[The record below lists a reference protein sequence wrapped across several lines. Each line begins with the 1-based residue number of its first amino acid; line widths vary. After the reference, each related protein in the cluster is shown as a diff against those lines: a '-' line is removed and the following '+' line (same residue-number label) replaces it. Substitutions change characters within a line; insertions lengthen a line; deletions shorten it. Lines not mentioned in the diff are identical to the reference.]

1 MDYIDL
7 LLGYPG
13 SFLHHCDG
21 AEILSTVMNLT
32 MESTESI
39 LNSESTA
46 AVLVMG

>member
-1 MDYIDL
+1 MDYMDL

-32 MESTESI
+32 MESREY
-39 LNSESTA
+39 SE
-46 AVLVMG
+46 L